1 MRIEYVVLM
10 CWKERRT
17 AKLSNHP
24 ITIEAISGQS
34 PEKAEPKTSLGRT
47 LGRTTATLMTA
58 AMIIGTGIFGAIGS
72 ATAKAGSGILIA
84 MIIGGLI
91 ALATGISAAQLGVN
105 YPKEGGAFTWA
116 REFNHKTIGFVA
128 GCAYL
133 GKGIFSLSVISLAF
147 ASYSVQLIPGLPIQ
161 LFAGIVIVAV
171 IVLNFFHIQL
181 TTRVLISL
189 MVVNVSLLG
198 VYVAFSAP
206 ALNPSHFSN
215 PLGENGPFGVFA
227 GAAIF
232 FWTWDGF
239 MRTAIMAGEIKNPR
253 RTIPVAIIGGIS
265 VAAVVFLAV
274 ASTTL
279 GVLGPESMGRDDVPL
294 FRAATQALGTWGGLV
309 ILAAAWTASLSELVG
324 DLLTASRVAYTMG
337 EANELPG
344 WLGSIHP
351 KFRIPRN
358 AVLTIGLI
366 VLVLALSFDLRRL
379 LAVASIFTLTW
390 YIITHFSALQL
401 RKEQRLTTP
410 FFSWLGLLGCLLL
423 VASLPIWATI
433 TGTAVLATLAGFR
446 WLWIRY
452 LSARVAPSVGHG
464 ARTVTH

>member
-1 MRIEYVVLM
+1 MRG
-10 CWKERRT
+10 RRQPVENEQNAIPT
-17 AKLSNHP
+17 Q
-24 ITIEAISGQS
+24 AISRQPS
-34 PEKAEPKTSLGRT
+34 EKPESKTSLART
-47 LGRTTATLMTA
+47 LGRSTATLMTG

-72 ATAKAGSGILIA
+72 ATAKAGSGILVA
-84 MIIGGLI
+84 MILGGLI

-116 REFNHKTIGFVA
+116 RELNHRTVGFVA

-133 GKGIFSLSVISLAF
+133 GKGSFSLSVISLAF

-215 PLGENGPFGVFA
+215 PLGENGPFGVLA

-253 RTIPVAIIGGIS
+253 KTIPIAIIGG
-265 VAAVVFLAV
+265 
-274 ASTTL
+274 
-279 GVLGPESMGRDDVPL
+279 
-294 FRAATQALGTWGGLV
+294 
-309 ILAAAWTASLSELVG
+309 
-324 DLLTASRVAYTMG
+324 
-337 EANELPG
+337 
-344 WLGSIHP
+344 
-351 KFRIPRN
+351 
-358 AVLTIGLI
+358 
-366 VLVLALSFDLRRL
+366 
-379 LAVASIFTLTW
+379 
-390 YIITHFSALQL
+390 
-401 RKEQRLTTP
+401 
-410 FFSWLGLLGCLLL
+410 
-423 VASLPIWATI
+423 
-433 TGTAVLATLAGFR
+433 
-446 WLWIRY
+446 
-452 LSARVAPSVGHG
+452 
-464 ARTVTH
+464 

>member
-1 MRIEYVVLM
+1 M
-10 CWKERRT
+10 
-17 AKLSNHP
+17 
-24 ITIEAISGQS
+24 
-34 PEKAEPKTSLGRT
+34 
-47 LGRTTATLMTA
+47 
-58 AMIIGTGIFGAIGS
+58 
-72 ATAKAGSGILIA
+72 
-84 MIIGGLI
+84 
-91 ALATGISAAQLGVN
+91 
-105 YPKEGGAFTWA
+105 
-116 REFNHKTIGFVA
+116 
-128 GCAYL
+128 
-133 GKGIFSLSVISLAF
+133 
-147 ASYSVQLIPGLPIQ
+147 
-161 LFAGIVIVAV
+161 
-171 IVLNFFHIQL
+171 VLNFFHVQL
-181 TTRVLISL
+181 TTKVLITL
-189 MVVNVSLLG
+189 MALNVSLLG
-198 VYVAFSAP
+198 LFVAFSTP
-206 ALNPSHFSN
+206 AVSPSHFSN
-215 PLGENGPFGVFA
+215 PLGDNGPFGVLA

-253 RTIPVAIIGGIS
+253 RTIPIAIIGGIG

-274 ASTTL
+274 AATTL

-294 FRAATQALGTWGGLV
+294 FRAATQAVGTWGGLV

-390 YIITHFSALQL
+390 YIITHFSAFQL

-410 FFSWLGLLGCLLL
+410 LFSWLGLIGCLLL
-423 VASLPIWATI
+423 VASLPTWATL
-433 TGTAVLATLAGFR
+433 TGIVVLATLAGFR
-446 WLWIRY
+446 LLWFRY
-452 LSARVAPSVGHG
+452 GVRKFARRVGQG
-464 ARTVTH
+464 VLIQKKPDVPCFPGSRSF

>member
-1 MRIEYVVLM
+1 MS
-10 CWKERRT
+10 K
-17 AKLSNHP
+17 HP
-24 ITIEAISGQS
+24 TSTEGVSRQHSGE
-34 PEKAEPKTSLGRT
+34 PEPTTTLART
-47 LGRTTATLMTA
+47 LGRSTSTLMTA

-72 ATAKAGSGILIA
+72 ATAKAGSGILVA
-84 MIIGGLI
+84 MTLGGLV

-105 YPKEGGAFTWA
+105 FPKEGGAFTWA
-116 REFNHKTIGFVA
+116 REFNHKTVGFIA

-147 ASYSVQLIPGLPIQ
+147 AAYSVQILPGLPMP
-161 LFAGIVIVAV
+161 LLAGVVILAVVA
-171 IVLNFFHIQL
+171 LNFFHVQL
-181 TTRVLISL
+181 TTKLLITL

-198 VYVAFSAP
+198 LFVAFSSPVVNP
-206 ALNPSHFSN
+206 AHFAN
-215 PLGENGPFGVFA
+215 PLGDNGPFGVLA

-253 RTIPVAIIGGIS
+253 RTIPLAIVGGIAI
-265 VAAVVFLAV
+265 AAVVFLIV
-274 ASTTL
+274 AATTL

-294 FRAATQALGTWGGLV
+294 FRAATQAVGTWGGLV
-309 ILAAAWTASLSELVG
+309 ILAAAWTASLSELTG

-337 EANELPG
+337 EANELPR
-344 WLGSIHP
+344 WLGSLHP

-366 VLVLALSFDLRRL
+366 VLALALSFDLRKL

-390 YIITHFSALQL
+390 YIVTHLSALQL

-410 FFSWLGLLGCLLL
+410 FISWLGLLGCLFL
-423 VASLPIWATI
+423 VASLPIWATL
-433 TGTAVLATLAGFR
+433 TGSAVLATLGAIR
-446 WLWIRY
+446 WLWLHYRASIVMSRK
-452 LSARVAPSVGHG
+452 P
-464 ARTVTH
+464 

>member
-1 MRIEYVVLM
+1 MSKSPVAADV
-10 CWKERRT
+10 
-17 AKLSNHP
+17 P
-24 ITIEAISGQS
+24 SGKQS
-34 PEKAEPKTSLGRT
+34 GKPEPRTSLART
-47 LGRTTATLMTA
+47 LGPSTATLMTA
-58 AMIIGTGIFGAIGS
+58 AMIIGTGVFGAIGS

-84 MIIGGLI
+84 MTIGGLI

-116 REFNHKTIGFVA
+116 REFNHKTVGFIA

-147 ASYSVQLIPGLPIQ
+147 ASYSVQLIPGLPLQ
-161 LFAGIVIVAV
+161 LFAGAV
-171 IVLNFFHIQL
+171 ILAVLFLNLSHVQL
-181 TTRVLISL
+181 TTRVLITL

-198 VYVAFSAP
+198 IFVAFSTP
-206 ALNPSHFSN
+206 AVNPGHFSN
-215 PLGENGPFGVFA
+215 PLGDNGPFGVLA

-239 MRTAIMAGEIKNPR
+239 MRTAIMAGVIKNPR
-253 RTIPVAIIGGIS
+253 QTIPIAIIGGIA

-274 ASTTL
+274 AATTL
-279 GVLGPESMGRDDVPL
+279 GVLGSQSMGRDDVPL
-294 FRAATQALGTWGGLV
+294 FRAATQAVGTWGGLV
-309 ILAAAWTASLSELVG
+309 ILASAWTASLSELIG

-337 EANELPG
+337 EAKELPH
-344 WLGSIHP
+344 WLGSVHP

-366 VLVLALSFDLRRL
+366 VLVLAMSFDLRRL

-410 FFSWLGLLGCLLL
+410 LFSWLGLIGCLLL
-423 VASLPIWATI
+423 VASLPTWATLSGI
-433 TGTAVLATLAGFR
+433 LVLATIAGFR
-446 WLWIRY
+446 LLWFRY
-452 LSARVAPSVGHG
+452 G
-464 ARTVTH
+464 ARKFAGRVGQGVVIQKKPDVPCFPGS